1 MRSYGPVILHPGEVF
16 FVTKDHQA
24 ALGNRKIHRRRVVF
38 QDFFEGV
45 GKDDILARVADGGVL
60 GL

>member
-1 MRSYGPVILHPGEVF
+1 MISYGPVILHPGEIF
-16 FVTKDHQA
+16 FVAEDYQA
-24 ALGNRKIHRRRVVF
+24 ALGNRKILRRRVVF